1 MLKERIEKLFESNFA
16 KHLSTKNLSDETK
29 HEIEAIWHELKGYP
43 LHSIGG
49 CINCY
54 AIGLWDIKQ
63 FYQLN
68 KTEIMENKK
77 RQFSLEKGT
86 MIQNI
91 DLHHPITNDNCTD
104 ENAFHL
110 LSINK
115 KNIGQFAT
123 FPDDWEKQLEK
134 YKKNP
139 DAFKLEETTETNQDQ
154 DEEGTEASAL
164 EERHSALNAQN
175 KQQLQEFC
183 VSQEFPEGEWEKL
196 NKTKLVDYLLE
207 KTA

>member
-1 MLKERIEKLFESNFA
+1 MEKLLNTDFA
-16 KHLSTKNLSDETK
+16 NHLSSKNLSDETK
-29 HEIEAIWHELKGYP
+29 KEIDAIWYEIKGFP
-43 LHSIGG
+43 LSSVGG

-54 AIGLWDIKQ
+54 AIGITDIRNY
-63 FYQLN
+63 YQSN
-68 KTEIMENKK
+68 KIEIMQNKK
-77 RQFSLEKGT
+77 RQFSLSKDQI
-86 MIQNI
+86 IQNI

-104 ENAFHL
+104 ENALHL

-115 KNIGQFAT
+115 KNIAQFAT

-139 DAFKLEETTETNQDQ
+139 DAFKQEETTQISEEET
-154 DEEGTEASAL
+154 EEGTEASAL
-164 EERHSALNAQN
+164 EERRSALNAQN

-183 VSQEFPEGEWEKL
+183 VSQEFPQGEWEKL

-207 KTA
+207 KTK